1 MDGPGPEYSA
11 GNRDALG
18 PAEAWQPRP
27 VGGAENGVEEATVVE
42 ADIVVV
48 GAGAAGL
55 SLVHRL
61 PSDVPHGAAPSVVLI
76 EPPPGPLRPPPRT
89 WCSWETGPGR
99 FDTAATASWEWLR
112 VHGRDGTPLWR
123 HTAPARY
130 KMIRSDDFEAL
141 VDRDLKDRPG
151 LRRLEAT
158 VGTLTPRPDGTV
170 QVAATD
176 AGGGRTDV
184 RARWVFDSRPP
195 DRLPPARTRLLQHFR
210 GWFVRTERPVF
221 DPAVADLMDFRTGQP
236 ARGLSFGYVLPTGR
250 HTALVEYTEFGPEPL
265 TTEEYDAA
273 LEDYAHRVLRTGAV
287 EVLSTE
293 QGVIPMTDAVFER
306 RAGGC
311 DRVFRIGVAGGATRA
326 STGYAFAAVQ
336 RQSEAVARAVR
347 AGRPPVPPAPHPA
360 RARLMD
366 AVLLRALDT
375 GRVNGP
381 DLFFRLFADV
391 PAGRLLRFLDGRSR
405 LYEDLAVGVRTPV
418 LPMLRTAAELPW
430 LRRRDLPPVH

>member
-1 MDGPGPEYSA
+1 MAD
-11 GNRDALG
+11 
-18 PAEAWQPRP
+18 
-27 VGGAENGVEEATVVE
+27 

-61 PSDVPHGAAPSVVLI
+61 PAGGPRGAVPSVVLVD
-76 EPPPGPLRPPPRT
+76 PPPGPLRAPRRT
-89 WCSWETGPGR
+89 WCFWESGPGR
-99 FDTAATASWEWLR
+99 FDAATTASWEWLR
-112 VHGRDGTPLWR
+112 VRGRDGAVVLR
-123 HTAPARY
+123 HIAPARY

-151 LRRLEAT
+151 LRCLEAT
-158 VGTLTPRPDGTV
+158 AGTVTTLPDGSAWV
-170 QVAATD
+170 PATD
-176 AGGGRTDV
+176 AKGSHVGL

-195 DRLPPARTRLLQHFR
+195 ERLPPARTRLLQHFR

-221 DPAVADLMDFRTGQP
+221 DPGVVDLMDFRTGQP

-250 HTALVEYTEFGPEPL
+250 HTALVEYTEFGPAPL
-265 TTEEYDAA
+265 TSDAYDSA
-273 LEDYAHRVLRTGAV
+273 LEDYTRRVLRTGAT

-306 RAGGC
+306 RAENSGA
-311 DRVFRIGVAGGATRA
+311 VFRIGVAGGATRA
-326 STGYAFAAVQ
+326 STGYTFAAVQ
-336 RQSEAVARAVR
+336 RQSDTIARALR
-347 AGRPPVPPAPHPA
+347 AGRRPVPPPAHPA

-375 GRVNGP
+375 GRVDGP
-381 DLFFRLFADV
+381 DLFFRLFEQV

-430 LRRRDLPPVH
+430 LPRRDIPVR

>member
-1 MDGPGPEYSA
+1 MD
-11 GNRDALG
+11 
-18 PAEAWQPRP
+18 
-27 VGGAENGVEEATVVE
+27 E

-55 SLVHRL
+55 SLAHRL
-61 PSDVPHGAAPSVVLI
+61 PAHSPHGAATSVVLI
-76 EPPPGPLRPPPRT
+76 DPPPGPLRAPRRT
-89 WCSWETGPGR
+89 WCFWESGPGR
-99 FDTAATASWEWLR
+99 FDPATTASWEWLR
-112 VHGRDGTPLWR
+112 VRSRDGAVVLR
-123 HTAPARY
+123 HIAPARY

-141 VDRDLKDRPG
+141 VDGDLKERAG

-158 VGTLTPRPDGTV
+158 VGTVTGLPDGTAWV
-170 QVAATD
+170 PATD
-176 AGGGRTDV
+176 AAGARVGL

-221 DPAVADLMDFRTGQP
+221 DPAVVDLMDFRTRQP
-236 ARGLSFGYVLPTGR
+236 ERGLSFGYVLPTGR
-250 HTALVEYTEFGPEPL
+250 HTALVEYTEFGPTPL
-265 TTEEYDAA
+265 TSAAYDSALEEYTR
-273 LEDYAHRVLRTGAV
+273 RVLRTGAT

-306 RAGGC
+306 RAEGSGA
-311 DRVFRIGVAGGATRA
+311 VFRIGVAGGATRA
-326 STGYAFAAVQ
+326 STGYTFAAVQ
-336 RQSEAVARAVR
+336 RQSDAVARAVR
-347 AGRPPVPPAPHPA
+347 AGRRPVPPPPHPV

-375 GRVNGP
+375 GRVDGP
-381 DLFFRLFADV
+381 DLFFRLFDRV

-430 LRRRDLPPVH
+430 LPRRHISVR

>member
-1 MDGPGPEYSA
+1 MLD
-11 GNRDALG
+11 
-18 PAEAWQPRP
+18 
-27 VGGAENGVEEATVVE
+27 

-55 SLVHRL
+55 CLAHRL
-61 PSDVPHGAAPSVVLI
+61 PARESPGAVSSVVLVD
-76 EPPPGPLRPPPRT
+76 PPPGPLRPPRRT
-89 WCSWETGPGR
+89 WCFWEAGAGL
-99 FDTAATASWEWLR
+99 FDRAATASWEWLR
-112 VHGRDGTPLWR
+112 LHGRDGRVVRR
-123 HTAPARY
+123 HIAPARY

-141 VDRDLKDRPG
+141 VERDLKDRPG
-151 LRRLEAT
+151 LRRVQAT
-158 VGTLTPRPDGTV
+158 VGTVTGLPDATV
-170 QVAATD
+170 RVTATD
-176 AGGGRTDV
+176 AAGAPLDL

-195 DRLPPARTRLLQHFR
+195 TRLPAARTRLLQHFR

-221 DPAVADLMDFRTGQP
+221 DPEAVDLMDFRTVQP

-250 HTALVEYTEFGPEPL
+250 HTALVEYTEFGPAPL
-265 TTEEYDAA
+265 TTEAYDEA
-273 LEDYAHRVLRTGAV
+273 LEDYTRRVLRTGAL
-287 EVLSTE
+287 EVLATE

-347 AGRPPVPPAPHPA
+347 AGRRPEPPPPHPA

-375 GRVNGP
+375 GRVDGP
-381 DLFFRLFADV
+381 DLFFRLFDRV
-391 PAGRLLRFLDGRSR
+391 PADRLLRFLDGRSR
-405 LYEDLAVGVRTPV
+405 LYEDLAVGLRVPV
-418 LPMLRTAAELPW
+418 LPMVRTAAELPW
-430 LRRRDLPPVH
+430 LRRHHLPAP

>member
-1 MDGPGPEYSA
+1 MVD
-11 GNRDALG
+11 
-18 PAEAWQPRP
+18 
-27 VGGAENGVEEATVVE
+27 

-61 PSDVPHGAAPSVVLI
+61 PVGTPRAAAPSVVLVD
-76 EPPPGPLRPPPRT
+76 PPPGPLRAPRRT
-89 WCSWETGPGR
+89 WCFWESDPGR
-99 FDTAATASWEWLR
+99 FDAATTASWEWLR
-112 VHGRDGTPLWR
+112 VRGRDGAVVLR
-123 HTAPARY
+123 HIAPARY

-158 VGTLTPRPDGTV
+158 AGTVTTLPDGSACV
-170 QVAATD
+170 PVTD
-176 AGGGRTDV
+176 ASGAHLGL

-221 DPAVADLMDFRTGQP
+221 DPGVVDLMDFRTGQP

-250 HTALVEYTEFGPEPL
+250 HTALVEYTEFGPAPL
-265 TTEEYDAA
+265 TSDAYDSA
-273 LEDYAHRVLRTGAV
+273 LEDYTRRVLRTGAT

-306 RAGGC
+306 RAEGSGA
-311 DRVFRIGVAGGATRA
+311 VFRIGVAGGATRA
-326 STGYAFAAVQ
+326 STGYTFAAVQ
-336 RQSEAVARAVR
+336 RQSDAIARAVR
-347 AGRPPVPPAPHPA
+347 AGRRPVPPPPHPA

-366 AVLLRALDT
+366 AVLLRALDA
-375 GRVNGP
+375 GRVDGP
-381 DLFFRLFADV
+381 DLFFRLFDRV

-430 LRRRDLPPVH
+430 LPRRDIPAR